1 MSNRHPRPTVSR
13 NPVRLAANPYRGCLS
28 ELSVGFTI
36 SNASNDGLRGC
47 RRVEI
52 CFDRRPGGELRP
64 LCEKDYYRRLHHVC
78 HTCKKFI
85 QGPFI
90 TACGKKYHVDHFT
103 CTECRTVFG
112 KNDSYYE
119 HDGRVLCHYHYSLIA
134 AAKCTGCSVPI
145 ISKFVESKKNNLNE
159 RWHPECYMINKFW
172 NVKLGAPVVL
182 AGGNDKTMTNEEL
195 QREQNRSQVK
205 AQHIWSILSAF
216 EESSAACISEMLIQV
231 SNANF
236 KDGVKMAEKFT
247 MHVEILF
254 TAIDRIETH
263 LAQHK
268 DSLGNSLC
276 YASVNRLGYQQE
288 PKSLCRKII
297 GFFSLLSHTK
307 DHFKS
312 PIGITQNL
320 LSQVTGVAHYLKSLI
335 RIALVGALKLERA
348 YGSRSAVANFLK
360 MLVVHGDKEKA
371 VQWRMLAKLEA
382 DIASELCFGCRNAVE
397 EGCLRYGKHRW
408 HGPCLNCSKC
418 GASLASQ
425 HESAVFDQLRS
436 RAYCEGCAPFGAEPG
451 FKSIPSLDQYS
462 FLLRLSLRRLYSLLT
477 ARAPDDSVLSFDG
490 RKKSSPDG
498 NRNRNNILATPCQS
512 PESQRESDVEELDE
526 RDIAIASKS
535 PRRGATRTHRTGSN
549 ATSIHNLSMIVHAKK
564 TPSEHA
570 VVEWQQP
577 EGVPATPELAE
588 TVAEALS
595 AESVVLPGD
604 SLPASGAKP
613 KSYLCELSALE
624 FFIVQHLAV
633 LSLAPLVERYF
644 GLDELLELIG
654 PRKVSLWSR
663 FKSSLRPK
671 DKKPEGV
678 FGVSL
683 EVLTEKFGVDSRLGA
698 SPGLLRIPYFVDST
712 ISVLKLMDMS
722 VEGIFRKNGNIRR
735 LKELAEAIDRDPRAV
750 DLSRD
755 NPVQVAALLKK
766 YLRDLPDPLIPFKL
780 HRLFVLTQKFDDRS
794 TRRKLLHLSCCLLP
808 RANRD
813 TFEALFVFLKW
824 VAGFASDGEAG
835 GSKMDFENLATV
847 ITPNILYGKDR
858 DPTKDESLLA
868 IAAVT
873 DILSAP
879 DDFWEVPES
888 VSAILQEVDL
898 IEDGIELSTEDILRR
913 CENYVQYRSAHPHD
927 APRAPYLV
935 RSELA
940 TPRQGGC
947 HRPLLSNS
955 LLVALVV
962 PY

>member
-1 MSNRHPRPTVSR
+1 MQASITDVNSVNVETTSPSGSFSQPCTSCGISLSGLFVRALGGFYHIECFKCLDCGDVVASKYVSITG
-13 NPVRLAANPYRGCLS
+13 PEGKLH
-28 ELSVGFTI
+28 
-36 SNASNDGLRGC
+36 
-47 RRVEI
+47 
-52 CFDRRPGGELRP
+52 P

-134 AAKCTGCSVPI
+134 AAKCTGCNVPI
-145 ISKFVESKKNNLNE
+145 ISRFVESKKNDLNE

-172 NVKLGAPVVL
+172 NVKLGTPVAL
-182 AGGNDKTMTNEEL
+182 SNGNDKSMTNEEL

-216 EESSAACISEMLIQV
+216 EESSASCISEMLIQV

-236 KDGVKMAEKFT
+236 KDGVRMAEKFT

-254 TAIDRIETH
+254 TAIDRIENH
-263 LAQHK
+263 LHQHK
-268 DSLGNSLC
+268 DS
-276 YASVNRLGYQQE
+276 LGYQQE
-288 PKSLCRKII
+288 PKLLCRKII

-307 DHFKS
+307 DHVKN
-312 PIGITQNL
+312 PIGITQDL

-335 RIALVGALKLERA
+335 RIALVGALKLERTYA
-348 YGSRSAVANFLK
+348 SRSAVSNFLK

-382 DIASELCFGCRNAVE
+382 DIASELCFGCHSAVE
-397 EGCLRYGKHRW
+397 EGCIRYGKHRW
-408 HGPCLNCSKC
+408 HAQCLSCSKC
-418 GASLASQ
+418 GNSIISQ
-425 HESAVFDQLRS
+425 YESAIFDQLRS
-436 RAYCEGCAPFGAEPG
+436 QVFCEGCAPFGGEPG
-451 FKSIPSLDQYS
+451 FKKISSLDQYS

-477 ARAPDDSVLSFDG
+477 TRGLDDSVLGIDAKNGQRFA
-490 RKKSSPDG
+490 KHNKSSP
-498 NRNRNNILATPCQS
+498 NFSKNSNILNSNRLQVPDGQA
-512 PESQRESDVEELDE
+512 ESDNEELDE
-526 RDIAIASKS
+526 REIAIASKS
-535 PRRGATRTHRTGSN
+535 PRRGATRTRRTGSN

-564 TPSEHA
+564 APLEHSVMERQRSEGMPTKPGLGDTMA
-570 VVEWQQP
+570 R
-577 EGVPATPELAE
+577 
-588 TVAEALS
+588 ALS
-595 AESVVLPGD
+595 AESFVNPSS
-604 SLPASGAKP
+604 SLPPTPLSKP

-654 PRKVSLWSR
+654 PRKSSLWSR

-683 EVLTEKFGVDSRLGA
+683 EVLTEKFGVDSHLG
-698 SPGLLRIPYFVDST
+698 SSSGPLRIPYFVDST
-712 ISVLKLMDMS
+712 ISILKQMDMS

-735 LKELAEAIDRDPRAV
+735 LKELAESIDKDPQSV
-750 DLSRD
+750 DLSKD

-766 YLRDLPDPLIPFKL
+766 YLRDLPDPLISFKL
-780 HRLFVLTQKFDDRS
+780 HRLFVLSQKFEDKA
-794 TRRKLLHLSCCLLP
+794 TRQKLLHLSCCLLP

-824 VAGFASDGEAG
+824 VAGFATLGEAG
-835 GSKMDFENLATV
+835 GSKMDIENLATV
-847 ITPNILYGKDR
+847 ITPNILYGKDK
-858 DPTKDESLLA
+858 DPTKDDSFLA
-868 IAAVT
+868 ISAVT
-873 DILSAP
+873 DMLSAP
-879 DDFWEVPES
+879 DEFWEV
-888 VSAILQEVDL
+888 
-898 IEDGIELSTEDILRR
+898 
-913 CENYVQYRSAHPHD
+913 
-927 APRAPYLV
+927 
-935 RSELA
+935 
-940 TPRQGGC
+940 
-947 HRPLLSNS
+947 
-955 LLVALVV
+955 
-962 PY
+962 